1 MIFYTFRFP
10 LPIFP
15 CVICHTFQNTDEQVF
30 RNDFIVFLLWI
41 SCLSLLGL
49 TNASNCDFSCHHDHH
64 PASTE
69 LSVVIKQ
76 EMDVFCIYIAS
87 SSWIFLLKFTEWK
100 RSALLNLNKI
110 VNIDGFIPKSHLFR
124 RFFNWIHAWKM
135 YLLTIFDITSLFDVV
150 YVDGVEK

>member
-1 MIFYTFRFP
+1 MMIFYTFRFP

-64 PASTE
+64 PAPTE
-69 LSVVIKQ
+69 LPVVIKKRNG
-76 EMDVFCIYIAS
+76 CILYIHCVIFMNFS
-87 SSWIFLLKFTEWK
+87 SQ
-100 RSALLNLNKI
+100 
-110 VNIDGFIPKSHLFR
+110 
-124 RFFNWIHAWKM
+124 IH
-135 YLLTIFDITSLFDVV
+135 
-150 YVDGVEK
+150 